1 MPQQPLVS
9 VIMPAYNC
17 ANYVNQAI
25 DSILNQSYQNF
36 ELLVADDGSKD
47 DTKLKIDA
55 YSDSRIKT
63 FHNSINQG
71 YLVASNL
78 LMEKATGE
86 YIMFQDADD
95 FCALNRIEILLA
107 KLQSDDKLYAVGSNA
122 ITVDE
127 NGKTIKQ
134 SSFPLSH
141 EEIMEHFCKYR
152 NPIVGSA
159 LMFKREVLKTIGLYN
174 LYFNRIGYE
183 DYYWYSL
190 IVERYKVANV
200 DSALYYY
207 RANPDSVSN
216 KNRSFKSFYGFETI
230 VYYLN
235 ERLNGR
241 SDDIASGNLIKI
253 NLTMGRFY
261 LSTMLRDKKKVSF
274 MDIFSISDNFWVA
287 IRLYLFKLKK
297 KYAL

>member
-1 MPQQPLVS
+1 MLVS

-47 DTKLKIDA
+47 DTKLKIDL

-78 LMEKATGE
+78 LMEKALGE

-95 FCALNRIEILLA
+95 FCALNRIEILLNKFQA
-107 KLQSDDKLYAVGSNA
+107 DERLYAVGSNV

-127 NGKTIKQ
+127 TGKKLKQ
-134 SSFPLSH
+134 SAFPLKH
-141 EEIMEHFCKYR
+141 EEIIDHFCKYR

-159 LMFKREVLKTIGLYN
+159 LMFKREILKTIGFYN
-174 LYFNRIGYE
+174 LYFNRIGLE

-190 IVERYKVANV
+190 IIQKYKVENV
-200 DSALYYY
+200 NNALYYY
-207 RANPDSVSN
+207 RANPSSVSN
-216 KNRSFKSFYGFETI
+216 QNVSFKSVYGFDTI

-235 ERLNGR
+235 QRLNGKE
-241 SDDIASGNLIKI
+241 DDIASNNFKKV
-253 NLTMGRFY
+253 NLTLGRFY
-261 LSTMLRDKKKVSF
+261 ISKMINENKKISFESILSVSDSF
-274 MDIFSISDNFWVA
+274 DIAF
-287 IRLYLFKLKK
+287 RLYLFKLKK
-297 KYAL
+297 KFKK